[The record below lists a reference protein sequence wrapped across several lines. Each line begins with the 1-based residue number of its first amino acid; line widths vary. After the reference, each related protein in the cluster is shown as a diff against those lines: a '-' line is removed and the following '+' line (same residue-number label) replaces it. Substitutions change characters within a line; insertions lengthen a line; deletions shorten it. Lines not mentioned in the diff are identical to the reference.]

1 MGRRRVRRWFSRIV
15 GVIASLTALCIARSN
30 VEATDDRP
38 KSCPNPGQ
46 ESARDKYLM
55 VVSTLD
61 GRVSALDVGDK
72 GQLMWSVQADSRPLL
87 SSSISKMEVMRE
99 GVRTRLIPSL
109 DGGLYQ
115 YDGDSIEA
123 VPMTAETL
131 LSSSF
136 RLSDNTMMIGGK
148 DIRTY
153 GIDPTTGQIRY
164 LCTMAGC
171 HDLSQGESR
180 ADDDLIVIT
189 RNTQTVRAVDAR
201 IGAEKW
207 NFSVGRHEIEI
218 IDGQKPSRP
227 EEIDD
232 DDDDGVTIAACN
244 PGEGLSPE
252 EMSDLEG
259 NLKIIVPEG
268 MIVALNPEDSV
279 SVMWQHKFSSPVA
292 NAWLMHQGQLKQ
304 MSLFDTRHVPAISSF
319 QPDDIDSP
327 PGDPLLY
334 VGMHQNQLYV
344 QPSDQMQ
351 ETVSAAAANSL
362 QTVPL
367 RITWRPYLSTAT
379 SRTPIMNPS
388 QDLPQIAEGVDDAQA
403 ATSLVSWHE
412 NYPFD
417 NGYYLFP
424 DFSPTTLAIEEG
436 PNGSRRD
443 GAGNVMGMNLPLWT
457 WWKEMVAI
465 TLMTVVVHLL
475 LSRYTHRDQPDNT
488 SRQVS
493 TDSTSSKGSETSQ
506 ILPEPQKQAE
516 YSSRF
521 SQDFDCLHCLG
532 KGGFGIVFEAKNKVD
547 DCKYAVKRICIPN
560 REGQKERVIR
570 EVKALAKLDHVGI
583 VRFYHAWLETP
594 PSGWQEE
601 RDKQFED
608 SECLTPMP
616 CNTGTDL
623 SSISRFPPNQAME
636 PSLSDFNPFINKL
649 GILPEENSSSLSRL
663 NHLREGTSQ
672 EFSAHSN
679 MDCSTDESGSFSY
692 IGGEP
697 DKRCAEDEDSF
708 SIEFMNSQSG
718 GKESKSSGIPF
729 QSYLHSSSESIQPSH
744 QGDADS
750 FSIVFE
756 DSGCKDKSSNDV
768 SHERDNSGETD
779 SNVVFK
785 DHSIRIEKS
794 ENSGLPSQNSDR
806 HTSETPEDSH
816 SVGKKLATPKVYVYI
831 QMQLCRRE
839 TLKEWMCANTLNRD
853 RTAILDIFDQIVSAV
868 EYVHECGLMHRDLK
882 PSNIFFSV
890 DGTIKIGDFG
900 LVTELVEAHDI
911 VGEAGDAYAKHTA
924 EVGTQLYMS
933 PEQIARR
940 QYDHKVDIFS
950 LGMILFE
957 LLYPFSTQMERIRT
971 LVDIKKQIFPD
982 RFIREMPKEHDV
994 VKWLVSQK
1002 PSERPSACAILE
1014 HDLLKDFAPR
1024 RQASRFRTRTISS
1037 GSNNSTGS

>member
-1 MGRRRVRRWFSRIV
+1 MGRRRGRRWFSRIV
-15 GVIASLTALCIARSN
+15 GVIASLAALCLAKSN
-30 VEATDDRP
+30 VEASNDRP

-46 ESARDKYLM
+46 ELARDKYVM

-153 GIDPTTGQIRY
+153 GLDATTGQIRY

-171 HDLSQGESR
+171 HDLNQGDPLAE
-180 ADDDLIVIT
+180 DDLIVIT

-218 IDGQKPSRP
+218 IDGRKSTRP
-227 EEIDD
+227 DEIDE
-232 DDDDGVTIAACN
+232 DDDDGVTIATCN

-259 NLKIIVPEG
+259 YLKIIVPEG

-319 QPDDIDSP
+319 QPHDIDSP
-327 PGDPLLY
+327 AGDPLLY

-351 ETVSAAAANSL
+351 ETVAAAAATAAAANSL

-367 RITWRPYLSTAT
+367 RITWRPYLNTAP
-379 SRTPIMNPS
+379 SRTPIMNTDPNK
-388 QDLPQIAEGVDDAQA
+388 PRIAEGMDTGQA
-403 ATSLVSWHE
+403 ETSLISWHE

-424 DFSPTTLAIEEG
+424 DFSPSTLAIEEG
-436 PNGSRRD
+436 PNSSRPD
-443 GAGNVMGMNLPLWT
+443 GGMKVMGMNIQLWT

-465 TLMTVVVHLL
+465 TLITVVVHLL
-475 LSRYTHRDQPDNT
+475 LNRNAHREVPDS

-493 TDSTSSKGSETSQ
+493 TDSTNSKGSETSQ
-506 ILPEPQKQAE
+506 SLPEPQKQEE
-516 YSSRF
+516 YTSRF

-547 DCKYAVKRICIPN
+547 DCNYAVKRICIPN

-608 SECLTPMP
+608 SECLTPTP
-616 CNTGTDL
+616 CNSVTNL
-623 SSISRFPPNQAME
+623 SSMSRFPPNQAME
-636 PSLSDFNPFINKL
+636 PSLSDLNPFVNKL
-649 GILPEENSSSLSRL
+649 GILPKEKSLSLSRL
-663 NHLREGTSQ
+663 NRLREGTSQ
-672 EFSAHSN
+672 EFSAHS
-679 MDCSTDESGSFSY
+679 DQDFSTDESGSFSY
-692 IGGEP
+692 NGAEP
-697 DKRCAEDEDSF
+697 EKQPTEDEDSF

-718 GKESKSSGIPF
+718 VAQSKSTDIPF
-729 QSYLHSSSESIQPSH
+729 QSYLQSSNTSLDQSH

-756 DSGCKDKSSNDV
+756 DSGCKEKSNDL
-768 SHERDNSGETD
+768 SHDGSGETD
-779 SNVVFK
+779 SHVVFK

-794 ENSGLPSQNSDR
+794 ESSDILSKSSDR
-806 HTSETPEDSH
+806 HISMEDCH
-816 SVGKKLATPKVYVYI
+816 SVGRKLPTPKLYVYI

-853 RTAILDIFDQIVSAV
+853 RNTVLDIFDQIVSAV

-900 LVTELVEAHDI
+900 LVTALVESQDL

-971 LVDIKKQIFPD
+971 LMEIKKQIFPD
-982 RFIREMPKEHDV
+982 RFKREMPKEHTV
-994 VKWLVSQK
+994 VSWLLSQK
-1002 PSERPSACAILE
+1002 PTERPSARDILE
-1014 HDLLKDFAPR
+1014 SDLLKDFAPC

-1037 GSNNSTGS
+1037 GSNHSGS